1 MVFGSKAL
9 YSSSME
15 FLSAGDYGIGLA
27 IAYLSIHLAML
38 LAARFRPERFLRL
51 LAVDL
56 FLIGGLLG
64 IRLLRQPA
72 EVALLVRLWT
82 PIIFFWWAYKWAGST
97 LHLFHEPTFTL
108 DSEIIRL
115 EDRYLGQSSLRWAR
129 KGSPLLTEVLHV
141 FYSTYYLF
149 TPLLAV
155 YLYHKGRLLEFEK
168 MALAVTLGY
177 AVAYTSFALIPVWG
191 PRWGLL
197 REGLLEASEQK
208 LRGYWITKG
217 INYIMYQGIAHKGG
231 AMPSA
236 HSSTAVVFLVWCW
249 WLWGPWGGVPAAF
262 TVTGMWV
269 GAVYCRYHYVLDI
282 ICGAVLG
289 VASLWIVELAI

>member
-1 MVFGSKAL
+1 MSQPSLWIQRSFAWRTATWVNPA
-9 YSSSME
+9 SSAPE
-15 FLSAGDYGIGLA
+15 RGLPFWPKFYMGF
-27 IAYLSIHLAML
+27 IQPTML
-38 LAARFRPERFLRL
+38 L
-51 LAVDL
+51 
-56 FLIGGLLG
+56 
-64 IRLLRQPA
+64 
-72 EVALLVRLWT
+72 
-82 PIIFFWWAYKWAGST
+82 
-97 LHLFHEPTFTL
+97 
-108 DSEIIRL
+108 
-115 EDRYLGQSSLRWAR
+115 
-129 KGSPLLTEVLHV
+129 
-141 FYSTYYLF
+141 LF

-217 INYIMYQGIAHKGG
+217 INCIMYQGIAHKGG

-236 HSSTAVVFLVWCW
+236 HSSTAVVFWVWCW

-289 VASLWIVELAI
+289 VASLWIVELAV